1 MAITFNTTCVSLG
14 QGKSYNEIDAI
25 TKVLRKGTPLRL
37 PDSISEFPSLPR
49 HSANIWDADH
59 GLFSR
64 SLARG
69 KTNTISCAAS
79 VL

>member
-1 MAITFNTTCVSLG
+1 MHHTM
-14 QGKSYNEIDAI
+14 I
-25 TKVLRKGTPLRL
+25 TKILCKGTPLWL

-49 HSANIWDADH
+49 HSANILDADNP
-59 GLFSR
+59 LFSR

-69 KTNTISCAAS
+69 KTNTISCAEL